1 MTAIAQKLSERSSSA
16 VSATNSIRVMV
27 VDDSV
32 VVRGLV
38 SKWVDEEDGLES
50 VGKCS
55 NGAKAVEEVKAVN
68 PDVIVLDIEMPV
80 MDGLEALPKILKLC
94 PEVKVIMASTLT
106 QRNAEI
112 SLKALSLGAS
122 DYVPKPVSNSGVTTS
137 AAFKVDLINKI
148 KALGST
154 LLKKKN
160 KLSPN
165 LSTADTSRVQTSR
178 VKQAVA
184 EKVSAGA
191 GATDEYKL
199 REFSKS
205 QPRILVVGSST
216 GGPPALI
223 SVLEQLAPVL
233 KHVPVLVTQHMPAT
247 FTKIFAEHLG
257 RAAGIPSAEGVDG
270 EQIQTGK
277 IYVAPG
283 GKHMI
288 MERKGAFPIIRITD
302 GPEVNFCKPAV
313 DPLFE
318 SVAKCY
324 GPATLSIVLTGM
336 GSDGANGA
344 KIIADAGGSV
354 IAQDE
359 ATSVVWGMPGATAK
373 IGACSEV
380 LPLKQI
386 APKLKQLITGQ
397 AR

>member
-1 MTAIAQKLSERSSSA
+1 MTATAQKFSSSSN
-16 VSATNSIRVMV
+16 SAGIAADKIRVMV

-38 SKWVDEEDGLES
+38 SRWVTEDPSLES

-55 NGAKAVEEVKAVN
+55 NGAKAVESVQALN

-80 MDGLEALPKILKLC
+80 MDGLEALPKILKLQ
-94 PEVKVIMASTLT
+94 PGVKVIMASTLT

-137 AAFKVDLINKI
+137 SAFKIDLINKI
-148 KALGST
+148 KALGGTVLKQKTRMRAPAAPPIAKPAISKPAAVETPSVST
-154 LLKKKN
+154 EGQDY
-160 KLSPN
+160 
-165 LSTADTSRVQTSR
+165 T
-178 VKQAVA
+178 
-184 EKVSAGA
+184 
-191 GATDEYKL
+191 L
-199 REFSKS
+199 RSYSKS
-205 QPRILVVGSST
+205 QPKILIVGSST

-223 SVLEQLAPVL
+223 SVLEELGPSL
-233 KHVPVLVTQHMPAT
+233 KNIPVLVTQHMPAT

-257 RAAGIPSAEGVDG
+257 RAAGLPSAEGIDG
-270 EQIQTGK
+270 EQIHSGQ

-283 GKHMI
+283 GRHMI
-288 MERKGAFPIIRITD
+288 LERKGAFPIIKLTD

-313 DPLFE
+313 DPLFD

-336 GSDGANGA
+336 GSDGAKGGLNVA
-344 KIIADAGGSV
+344 KAGGTV

-359 ATSVVWGMPGATAK
+359 ESSVVWGMPGATAK
-373 IGACSEV
+373 IGACSDV
-380 LPLKQI
+380 LPLKKI

-397 AR
+397 VR

>member
-1 MTAIAQKLSERSSSA
+1 MTATAQKFSSSSSSA
-16 VSATNSIRVMV
+16 GTVPDKIRVMV

-38 SKWVDEEDGLES
+38 SKWVSEDPAMES

-55 NGAKAVEEVKAVN
+55 NGAKAVESVKALN

-80 MDGLEALPKILKLC
+80 MDGLEALPQILKLQ
-94 PEVKVIMASTLT
+94 PGVKVIMASTLT

-137 AAFKVDLINKI
+137 SAFKIDLINKI
-148 KALGST
+148 KALGGTVLKQKTRMRAPAGSPPASIAKPATIRKPTAVETPAVSSEGKDYT
-154 LLKKKN
+154 LR
-160 KLSPN
+160 S
-165 LSTADTSRVQTSR
+165 
-178 VKQAVA
+178 
-184 EKVSAGA
+184 
-191 GATDEYKL
+191 Y
-199 REFSKS
+199 SKT
-205 QPRILVVGSST
+205 QPKILIVGSST

-223 SVLEQLAPVL
+223 SVLEELGPSLKNIPVM
-233 KHVPVLVTQHMPAT
+233 VTQHMPAT

-257 RAAGIPSAEGVDG
+257 RAAGLPSAEGIDG
-270 EQIQTGK
+270 EQIHAGQ

-283 GKHMI
+283 GRHMI
-288 MERKGAFPIIRITD
+288 LERKGAFPIVKLTD

-313 DPLFE
+313 DPLFD

-324 GPATLSIVLTGM
+324 GPATLAIVLTGM
-336 GSDGANGA
+336 GSDGANGGVTVA
-344 KIIADAGGSV
+344 NAGGSV

-359 ATSVVWGMPGATAK
+359 ETSVVWGMPGATAK
-373 IGACSEV
+373 IGACSDV
-380 LPLKQI
+380 LPLKKI

-397 AR
+397 VR

>member
-1 MTAIAQKLSERSSSA
+1 MTAIAQKMSAGNQSAASSPRP
-16 VSATNSIRVMV
+16 IRVMV

-38 SKWVDEEDGLES
+38 SKWVDEETGMEA

-55 NGAKAVEEVKAVN
+55 NGAKAVEEVKTLN

-94 PEVKVIMASTLT
+94 PGVKVIMASTLT

-137 AAFKVDLINKI
+137 SAFKVDLINKI

-154 LLKKKN
+154 MLKQRSPVSPVRPANIAKKVEAAAASTI
-160 KLSPN
+160 K
-165 LSTADTSRVQTSR
+165 TADQTT
-178 VKQAVA
+178 
-184 EKVSAGA
+184 SAGF
-191 GATDEYKL
+191 KL
-199 REFSKS
+199 REYSKT
-205 QPRILVVGSST
+205 QPKILVVGSST

-223 SVLEQLAPVL
+223 SVLEKLGPALTKLPI
-233 KHVPVLVTQHMPAT
+233 LVTQHMPAT

-270 EQIQTGK
+270 EQVQSGK

-288 MERKGAFPIIRITD
+288 LERKGAFPIIRLTD

-324 GPATLSIVLTGM
+324 GASTLSIVLTGM
-336 GSDGANGA
+336 GSDGAKGA
-344 KIIADAGGSV
+344 VTIADAGGSV

-359 ATSVVWGMPGATAK
+359 ETSVVWGMPGATAK
-373 IGACSEV
+373 IGACSDV

>member
-1 MTAIAQKLSERSSSA
+1 MTAIAQKTLVGNSSIASA
-16 VSATNSIRVMV
+16 PNTIRVMV

-38 SKWVDEEDGLES
+38 SKWVDEETGMEA

-55 NGAKAVEEVKAVN
+55 NGAKAVDEVKALN

-94 PEVKVIMASTLT
+94 PGVKVIMASTLT

-137 AAFKVDLINKI
+137 SAFKIDLINKI

-154 LLKKKN
+154 LLKQKARGAPARPSIAPKKGA
-160 KLSPN
+160 P
-165 LSTADTSRVQTSR
+165 
-178 VKQAVA
+178 AVA
-184 EKVSAGA
+184 PAVKST
-191 GATDEYKL
+191 TDSSSDGIKL
-199 REFSKS
+199 REYSKS
-205 QPRILVVGSST
+205 KPKILVVGSST

-223 SVLEQLAPVL
+223 SVLEELAPAL
-233 KHVPVLVTQHMPAT
+233 KHLPILVAQHMPAT

-270 EQIQTGK
+270 EQVHSGK

-283 GKHMI
+283 GRHMI
-288 MERKGAFPIIRITD
+288 LERKGAFPIIRLTD

-313 DPLFE
+313 DPLFD

-324 GPATLSIVLTGM
+324 GASTLSIVLTGM
-336 GSDGANGA
+336 GSDGAKGA
-344 KIIADAGGSV
+344 LNIANTGGTV

-359 ATSVVWGMPGATAK
+359 ATSVVWGMPGETAK
-373 IGACSEV
+373 IGACSDV

>member
-1 MTAIAQKLSERSSSA
+1 MTAIAQNLSARSGSA

-38 SKWVDEEDGLES
+38 SKWVDEEAGMES
-50 VGKCS
+50 IGKCS
-55 NGAKAVEEVKAVN
+55 NGAKAVEEVKALN

-94 PEVKVIMASTLT
+94 PGVKVIMASTLT

-137 AAFKVDLINKI
+137 SAFKIDLINKI

-154 LLKKKN
+154 LLKQKA
-160 KLSPN
+160 KLAPARPAIVTKAP
-165 LSTADTSRVQTSR
+165 STEASA
-178 VKQAVA
+178 AVA
-184 EKVSAGA
+184 TNVGSADGY
-191 GATDEYKL
+191 TL
-199 REFSKS
+199 REYSKK
-205 QPRILVVGSST
+205 QPRILIVGSST

-223 SVLEQLAPVL
+223 SVLEELAPVL
-233 KHVPVLVTQHMPAT
+233 KQIPVLVTQHMPAT

-257 RAAGIPSAEGVDG
+257 RAAGLPSAEGIDG
-270 EQIQTGK
+270 EQVHAGK

-283 GKHMI
+283 GRHMI
-288 MERKGAFPIIRITD
+288 LERKGAFPIIRLTD
-302 GPEVNFCKPAV
+302 GPEINFCKPAV

-324 GPATLSIVLTGM
+324 GATALSIVLTGM
-336 GSDGANGA
+336 GSDGAKGA
-344 KIIADAGGSV
+344 KIVADAGGSV

>member
-1 MTAIAQKLSERSSSA
+1 MTAIAQNLSARSGSA

-38 SKWVDEEDGLES
+38 SKWVDEEAGMES
-50 VGKCS
+50 IGKCS
-55 NGAKAVEEVKAVN
+55 NGAKAVEEVKALN

-94 PEVKVIMASTLT
+94 PGVKVIMASTLT

-137 AAFKVDLINKI
+137 SAFKIDLINKI

-154 LLKKKN
+154 LLKQKAKIAPARPAVVTA
-160 KLSPN
+160 KTPTAKPTAAVSP
-165 LSTADTSRVQTSR
+165 
-178 VKQAVA
+178 
-184 EKVSAGA
+184 SAGSDD
-191 GATDEYKL
+191 GYTL
-199 REFSKS
+199 REYSKKP
-205 QPRILVVGSST
+205 PRILIVGSST

-223 SVLEQLAPVL
+223 SVLEELAPVL
-233 KHVPVLVTQHMPAT
+233 KQIPVLVTQHMPAT

-257 RAAGIPSAEGVDG
+257 RAAGLPSAEGIDG
-270 EQIQTGK
+270 EQVHSGK

-283 GKHMI
+283 GRHMI
-288 MERKGAFPIIRITD
+288 LERKGAFPIIRLTD

-324 GPATLSIVLTGM
+324 GATTLSIVLTGM
-336 GSDGANGA
+336 GSDGAKGA
-344 KIIADAGGSV
+344 KIVADAGGSV

>member
-1 MTAIAQKLSERSSSA
+1 MTAIAQNLSARSGSA

-38 SKWVDEEDGLES
+38 SKWVDEEAGMES
-50 VGKCS
+50 IGKCS
-55 NGAKAVEEVKAVN
+55 NGAKAVEEVKALN

-94 PEVKVIMASTLT
+94 PGVKVIMASTLT

-137 AAFKVDLINKI
+137 SAFKIDLINKI

-154 LLKKKN
+154 LLKQKAKIAPARPAVVTA
-160 KLSPN
+160 KTPTAQPTAAVSP
-165 LSTADTSRVQTSR
+165 
-178 VKQAVA
+178 
-184 EKVSAGA
+184 SAGSA
-191 GATDEYKL
+191 DGYTL
-199 REFSKS
+199 REYSKKP
-205 QPRILVVGSST
+205 PRILIVGSST

-223 SVLEQLAPVL
+223 SVLEELAPAL
-233 KHVPVLVTQHMPAT
+233 KQIPVLVTQHMPAT

-257 RAAGIPSAEGVDG
+257 RAAGLPSAEGIDG
-270 EQIQTGK
+270 EQVHSGK

-283 GKHMI
+283 GRHMI
-288 MERKGAFPIIRITD
+288 LERKGAFPIIRLTD

-324 GPATLSIVLTGM
+324 GATTLSIVLTGM
-336 GSDGANGA
+336 GSDGAKGA
-344 KIIADAGGSV
+344 KIVADAGGSV

>member
-1 MTAIAQKLSERSSSA
+1 MTAIAQNLSARSGSA

-38 SKWVDEEDGLES
+38 SKWVDEEAGMES
-50 VGKCS
+50 IGKCS
-55 NGAKAVEEVKAVN
+55 NGAKAVEEVKALN

-94 PEVKVIMASTLT
+94 PGVKVIMASTLT

-137 AAFKVDLINKI
+137 SAFKIDLINKI

-154 LLKKKN
+154 LLKQKAKIAPARPAVVTA
-160 KLSPN
+160 KTPTAQPTAAVSP
-165 LSTADTSRVQTSR
+165 
-178 VKQAVA
+178 
-184 EKVSAGA
+184 SAGSA
-191 GATDEYKL
+191 DGYTL
-199 REFSKS
+199 REYSKKP
-205 QPRILVVGSST
+205 PRILIVGSST

-223 SVLEQLAPVL
+223 SVLEELAPAL
-233 KHVPVLVTQHMPAT
+233 KQIPVLVTQHMPAT

-257 RAAGIPSAEGVDG
+257 RAAGLPSAEGIDG
-270 EQIQTGK
+270 EQVHSGK

-288 MERKGAFPIIRITD
+288 LERKGAFPIIRLTD

-313 DPLFE
+313 DPLFD

-324 GPATLSIVLTGM
+324 GASTLSIILTGM
-336 GSDGANGA
+336 GSDGAIGA
-344 KIIADAGGSV
+344 KTVADAGGSV

>member
-1 MTAIAQKLSERSSSA
+1 MTATAQKFSSSSN
-16 VSATNSIRVMV
+16 SAGTAPGKIRVMV

-38 SKWVDEEDGLES
+38 SKWVSEDPGLEA

-55 NGAKAVEEVKAVN
+55 NGAKAVESVQALN

-80 MDGLEALPKILKLC
+80 MDGLEALPQILKLQ
-94 PEVKVIMASTLT
+94 PGVKVIMASTLT

-137 AAFKVDLINKI
+137 SAFKIDLINKI
-148 KALGST
+148 KALGGTALKQKTRMRAPAGTPPASIAKPAISKPTAVRTPVESSEGKDYTLRSYST
-154 LLKKKN
+154 TKPK
-160 KLSPN
+160 
-165 LSTADTSRVQTSR
+165 
-178 VKQAVA
+178 
-184 EKVSAGA
+184 
-191 GATDEYKL
+191 
-199 REFSKS
+199 
-205 QPRILVVGSST
+205 ILIVGSST

-223 SVLEQLAPVL
+223 SVLEELGPALKNIPVM
-233 KHVPVLVTQHMPAT
+233 VTQHMPAT

-257 RAAGIPSAEGVDG
+257 RASGLPSAEGVDG
-270 EQIQTGK
+270 EQIQAGQ

-283 GKHMI
+283 GRHMI
-288 MERKGAFPIIRITD
+288 LERKGAFPVVKLTD

-313 DPLFE
+313 DPLFD

-324 GPATLSIVLTGM
+324 GPATLAMVLTGM
-336 GSDGANGA
+336 GSDGANGGLTVA
-344 KIIADAGGSV
+344 KAGGTV

-359 ATSVVWGMPGATAK
+359 DTSVVWGMPGATAK
-373 IGACSEV
+373 IGACSDI
-380 LPLKQI
+380 LPLKKI

-397 AR
+397 VR

>member
-1 MTAIAQKLSERSSSA
+1 MTAIAQNLSARSGSA

-38 SKWVDEEDGLES
+38 SKWVDEEAGMVS
-50 VGKCS
+50 IGKCS
-55 NGAKAVEEVKAVN
+55 NGAKAVEEVKALN

-94 PEVKVIMASTLT
+94 PGVKVIMASTLT

-137 AAFKVDLINKI
+137 SAFKIDLINKI

-154 LLKKKN
+154 LLKQKA
-160 KLSPN
+160 KLAPARPAIVTKAP
-165 LSTADTSRVQTSR
+165 STEASA
-178 VKQAVA
+178 AVA
-184 EKVSAGA
+184 TNVGSADGY
-191 GATDEYKL
+191 TL
-199 REFSKS
+199 REYSKK
-205 QPRILVVGSST
+205 QPRILIVGSST

-223 SVLEQLAPVL
+223 SVLEELAPVL
-233 KHVPVLVTQHMPAT
+233 KQIPVLVTQHMPAT

-257 RAAGIPSAEGVDG
+257 RAAGLPSAEGIDG
-270 EQIQTGK
+270 EQVHAGK

-283 GKHMI
+283 GRHMI
-288 MERKGAFPIIRITD
+288 LERKGAFPIIRLTD
-302 GPEVNFCKPAV
+302 GPEINFCKPAV

-324 GPATLSIVLTGM
+324 GATALSIVLTGM
-336 GSDGANGA
+336 GSDGAKGA
-344 KIIADAGGSV
+344 KIVADAGGSV

>member
-1 MTAIAQKLSERSSSA
+1 MTAIAQNLSARSGSA

-38 SKWVDEEDGLES
+38 SKWVDEEAGMES
-50 VGKCS
+50 IGKCS
-55 NGAKAVEEVKAVN
+55 NGAKAVEEVKALN

-94 PEVKVIMASTLT
+94 PGVKVIMASTLT

-137 AAFKVDLINKI
+137 SAFKIDLINKI

-154 LLKKKN
+154 LLKQKAKIAPARPAVVTA
-160 KLSPN
+160 KTPTAQPTAAVSP
-165 LSTADTSRVQTSR
+165 SVGSADGYT
-178 VKQAVA
+178 
-184 EKVSAGA
+184 
-191 GATDEYKL
+191 L
-199 REFSKS
+199 REYSKKP
-205 QPRILVVGSST
+205 PRILIVGSST

-223 SVLEQLAPVL
+223 SVLEELAPAL
-233 KHVPVLVTQHMPAT
+233 KQIPVLVTQHMPAT

-257 RAAGIPSAEGVDG
+257 RAAGLPSAEGIDG
-270 EQIQTGK
+270 EQVHSGK

-283 GKHMI
+283 GRHMI
-288 MERKGAFPIIRITD
+288 LERKGAFPIIRLTD

-324 GPATLSIVLTGM
+324 GATTLSIVLTGM
-336 GSDGANGA
+336 GSDGAKGA
-344 KIIADAGGSV
+344 KIVADAGGSV

>member
-1 MTAIAQKLSERSSSA
+1 MTAIAQNLSARSGSA

-38 SKWVDEEDGLES
+38 SKWVDEEAGMES
-50 VGKCS
+50 IGKCS
-55 NGAKAVEEVKAVN
+55 NGAKAVEEVKALN

-94 PEVKVIMASTLT
+94 PGVKVIMASTLT

-137 AAFKVDLINKI
+137 SAFKLDLINKI

-154 LLKKKN
+154 LLKQKEKIAPARPAVVTA
-160 KLSPN
+160 KTPTAQPTAAVSP
-165 LSTADTSRVQTSR
+165 SSGSADGYT
-178 VKQAVA
+178 
-184 EKVSAGA
+184 
-191 GATDEYKL
+191 L
-199 REFSKS
+199 REYSKKP
-205 QPRILVVGSST
+205 PRILIVGSST

-223 SVLEQLAPVL
+223 SVLEELAPAL
-233 KHVPVLVTQHMPAT
+233 KQIPVLVTQHMPAT

-257 RAAGIPSAEGVDG
+257 RAAGLPSAEGIDG
-270 EQIQTGK
+270 EQVHSGK

-288 MERKGAFPIIRITD
+288 LERKGAFPIIRLTD

-313 DPLFE
+313 DPLFD

-324 GPATLSIVLTGM
+324 GASTLSIILTGM
-336 GSDGANGA
+336 GSDGAIGA
-344 KIIADAGGSV
+344 KTVADAGGSV

>member
-1 MTAIAQKLSERSSSA
+1 MTAIAQNLSARSGSA

-38 SKWVDEEDGLES
+38 SKWVDEEAGMES
-50 VGKCS
+50 IGKCS
-55 NGAKAVEEVKAVN
+55 NGAKAVEEVKALN

-94 PEVKVIMASTLT
+94 PGVKVIMASTLT

-137 AAFKVDLINKI
+137 SAFKIDLINKI

-154 LLKKKN
+154 LLKQKAKIAPARPAVVTA
-160 KLSPN
+160 KTPTAQPTTAVSP
-165 LSTADTSRVQTSR
+165 
-178 VKQAVA
+178 
-184 EKVSAGA
+184 SAGSA
-191 GATDEYKL
+191 DGYTL
-199 REFSKS
+199 REYSKKP
-205 QPRILVVGSST
+205 PRILIVGSST

-223 SVLEQLAPVL
+223 SVLEELAPAL
-233 KHVPVLVTQHMPAT
+233 KQIPVLVTQHMPAT

-257 RAAGIPSAEGVDG
+257 RAAGLPSAEGIDG
-270 EQIQTGK
+270 EQVHSGK

-283 GKHMI
+283 GRHMI
-288 MERKGAFPIIRITD
+288 LERKGAFPIIRLTD

-324 GPATLSIVLTGM
+324 GATTLSIVLTGM
-336 GSDGANGA
+336 GSDGAKGA
-344 KIIADAGGSV
+344 KIVADAGGSV

>member
-1 MTAIAQKLSERSSSA
+1 MTAIAQNLSARSGSA

-38 SKWVDEEDGLES
+38 SKWVDEEAGMES
-50 VGKCS
+50 IGKCS
-55 NGAKAVEEVKAVN
+55 NGAKAVEEVKALN

-94 PEVKVIMASTLT
+94 PGVKVIMASTLT

-137 AAFKVDLINKI
+137 SAFKIDLINKI

-154 LLKKKN
+154 LLKQKAKIAPARPAVVTA
-160 KLSPN
+160 KTPTAKPTAAVSP
-165 LSTADTSRVQTSR
+165 
-178 VKQAVA
+178 
-184 EKVSAGA
+184 SAGSDD
-191 GATDEYKL
+191 GYSL
-199 REFSKS
+199 REYSKKP
-205 QPRILVVGSST
+205 PRILIVGSST

-223 SVLEQLAPVL
+223 SVLEELAPAL
-233 KHVPVLVTQHMPAT
+233 KQIPVLVTQHMPAT

-257 RAAGIPSAEGVDG
+257 RAAGLPSAEGIDG
-270 EQIQTGK
+270 EQVHSGK

-283 GKHMI
+283 GRHMI
-288 MERKGAFPIIRITD
+288 LERKGAFPIIRLTD

-324 GPATLSIVLTGM
+324 GATTLSIVLTGM
-336 GSDGANGA
+336 GSDGAKGA
-344 KIIADAGGSV
+344 KIVADAGGSV

>member
-1 MTAIAQKLSERSSSA
+1 MSAVAQKMSGRSRST
-16 VSATNSIRVMV
+16 VSAPNSIRVMV

-38 SKWVDEEDGLES
+38 SKWVDEEAGMVS

-55 NGAKAVEEVKAVN
+55 NGAKAVEEVKTIN

-94 PEVKVIMASTLT
+94 PGVKVIMASTLT

-137 AAFKVDLINKI
+137 SAFKIDLLNKI

-154 LLKKKN
+154 LLKQKAKIAPARPSVVTG
-160 KLSPN
+160 KAKTAGAVLADKVASTGT
-165 LSTADTSRVQTSR
+165 TADGYS
-178 VKQAVA
+178 
-184 EKVSAGA
+184 
-191 GATDEYKL
+191 L
-199 REFSKS
+199 REYSKT
-205 QPRILVVGSST
+205 QPKILVVGSST

-223 SVLEQLAPVL
+223 SVLEELAPAL
-233 KHVPVLVTQHMPAT
+233 KNVPVLVTQHMPAT

-313 DPLFE
+313 DPLFD

-324 GPATLSIVLTGM
+324 GPSTLSIVLTGM

-344 KIIADAGGSV
+344 KTIADAGGSV

>member
-1 MTAIAQKLSERSSSA
+1 MTVTAQKFSSSSSSA
-16 VSATNSIRVMV
+16 GTVADKIKVMV

-38 SKWVDEEDGLES
+38 SKWVSEDPAMES

-55 NGAKAVEEVKAVN
+55 NGAKAVESVQALN

-80 MDGLEALPKILKLC
+80 MDGLEALPQILKLL
-94 PEVKVIMASTLT
+94 PGVKVIMASTLT

-137 AAFKVDLINKI
+137 SAFREDLIKKI
-148 KALGST
+148 KALGGAAIKQKT
-154 LLKKKN
+154 RMRAPVA
-160 KLSPN
+160 SP
-165 LSTADTSRVQTSR
+165 ATSRAEPVALRKPT
-178 VKQAVA
+178 VA
-184 EKVSAGA
+184 EAPA
-191 GATDEYKL
+191 ATPQGKDYTL
-199 REFSKS
+199 RSYS
-205 QPRILVVGSST
+205 TTQPKILVIGSST

-223 SVLEQLAPVL
+223 SVFEELGPSLKNIPVM
-233 KHVPVLVTQHMPAT
+233 VTQHMPAT

-257 RAAGIPSAEGVDG
+257 RAAGLPSAEGIDG
-270 EQIQTGK
+270 EQIHAGK

-283 GKHMI
+283 GRHMI
-288 MERKGAFPIIRITD
+288 LERKGAFPVVKLTD

-313 DPLFE
+313 DPLFD

-324 GPATLSIVLTGM
+324 GPATLAIVLTGM
-336 GSDGANGA
+336 GSDGANGGVT
-344 KIIADAGGSV
+344 IANAGGSV

-359 ATSVVWGMPGATAK
+359 ETSVVWGMPGATAK
-373 IGACSEV
+373 IGACSEI
-380 LPLKQI
+380 LPLKKI

-397 AR
+397 VR

>member
-1 MTAIAQKLSERSSSA
+1 MTAIAQNLSARSGSA

-38 SKWVDEEDGLES
+38 SKWVDEEAGMES
-50 VGKCS
+50 IGKCS
-55 NGAKAVEEVKAVN
+55 NGAKAVEEVKALN

-94 PEVKVIMASTLT
+94 PGVKVIMASTLT

-137 AAFKVDLINKI
+137 SAFKIDLINKI

-154 LLKKKN
+154 LLKQKAKIA
-160 KLSPN
+160 PARPAVV
-165 LSTADTSRVQTSR
+165 TAKTPTAKPSA
-178 VKQAVA
+178 AVA
-184 EKVSAGA
+184 PITGSDDG
-191 GATDEYKL
+191 YSL
-199 REFSKS
+199 REYSKKP
-205 QPRILVVGSST
+205 PRILIVGSST

-223 SVLEQLAPVL
+223 SVLEELAPAL
-233 KHVPVLVTQHMPAT
+233 KQIPVLVTQHMPAT

-257 RAAGIPSAEGVDG
+257 RAAGLPSAEGIDG
-270 EQIQTGK
+270 EQVHSGK

-283 GKHMI
+283 GRHMI
-288 MERKGAFPIIRITD
+288 LERKGAFPIIRLTD

-324 GPATLSIVLTGM
+324 GATTLSIVLTGM
-336 GSDGANGA
+336 GSDGAKGA
-344 KIIADAGGSV
+344 KIVADAGGSV

-373 IGACSEV
+373 IGACSEI